1 MEIFQKMWYNVPK
14 AGQWGGNTQG
24 HTFMSKIAR
33 QQWGNAQ
40 GHTFMSKKA
49 IQFKEVIK
57 MVHTITVENFEEEVL
72 KCEKPVLVDF
82 WAAWCVPCQMQGPVV
97 EQAAAKF
104 PQVKFGK
111 VNVDEEGELAQ
122 KYGVMSIPMLIL
134 FQNGQAAKKAVGFH
148 SFEEMEKL
156 LG

>member
-1 MEIFQKMWYNVPK
+1 
-14 AGQWGGNTQG
+14 
-24 HTFMSKIAR
+24 
-33 QQWGNAQ
+33 
-40 GHTFMSKKA
+40 
-49 IQFKEVIK
+49 
-57 MVHTITVENFEEEVL
+57 
-72 KCEKPVLVDF
+72 
-82 WAAWCVPCQMQGPVV
+82 MQGPVV
-97 EQAAAKF
+97 EQAAEKF
-104 PQVKFGK
+104 PKVKFGK